1 MTSPIRPALPD
12 PPKASRWP
20 ARAAALLL
28 ASLAGAGNAWAQ
40 QAADA
45 QDSTPR
51 AGSSTASTINA
62 AAAPTARTPFRI
74 ELIAPAPLD
83 AWLLRHAELERL
95 RTLPDLGDTEL
106 ERLLLTAPADLRQL
120 LASQGYFSSRITIE
134 RSGGSIDAKDAKN
147 STGATAAPALVRI
160 EVEPGPLAQVA
171 DWQILLSG
179 PVLDDPAAA
188 EQRAALQQ
196 GWKLTAGRVFTQ
208 QDWDD
213 AKQAALRALSRL
225 RYPEAR
231 ITHSLADIDPDRH
244 QAHLQLE
251 LDSGPAYRFGPLQ
264 VQGSER
270 YQPETIQRLVRLA
283 GVEPGLEYD
292 ERLLQAAQQRLL
304 DSGDFESAFVRLD
317 TSADPAAAPVQA
329 SVREA
334 KQQKLVIG
342 VGASTDSG
350 ARLSLE
356 HLHRRVPGLDW
367 RAATKLQ
374 LERDTRTLNGALD
387 SPIDERGWRWNL
399 AAQLQRQQDGPLVT
413 SSQQLRAGRS
423 QGGRQLERQLY
434 AQYDRASTQDPAL
447 AVQDDAAA
455 SLSAHYGWTRRAFDD
470 LYNPTR
476 GQGLALE
483 LGAGLTLAQRQP
495 YLRARARWQAYRPA
509 FESSDRP
516 SRWALR
522 LEGGTVWSRD
532 GDNVPATQR
541 FLAGGEGSVRGYG
554 LREIGVP
561 RAQGGVDPGL
571 LLTIASLEW
580 QRPVWID
587 GRRSDWETAL
597 FVDAGAVA
605 NHSRALSPQVGI
617 GVGLRYRSP
626 VGPLQVDLAYG
637 IERQALRLH
646 MSVGFA
652 F

>member
-1 MTSPIRPALPD
+1 MSARRATVCWLALRCC
-12 PPKASRWP
+12 S
-20 ARAAALLL
+20 
-28 ASLAGAGNAWAQ
+28 SAGSF
-40 QAADA
+40 AADWA
-45 QDSTPR
+45 EATS
-51 AGSSTASTINA
+51 ASPGWCA
-62 AAAPTARTPFRI
+62 FC
-74 ELIAPAPLD
+74 
-83 AWLLRHAELERL
+83 
-95 RTLPDLGDTEL
+95 
-106 ERLLLTAPADLRQL
+106 
-120 LASQGYFSSRITIE
+120 AS
-134 RSGGSIDAKDAKN
+134 
-147 STGATAAPALVRI
+147 ALVRI
-160 EVEPGPLAQVA
+160 EVEPGPLTQVV
-171 DWQILLSG
+171 DWQLLLTG
-179 PVLDDPAAA
+179 PVRDDPAAA
-188 EQRAALQQ
+188 DQRAALQE
-196 GWKLTAGRVFTQ
+196 GWKLTEGRVFTQ

-213 AKQAALRALSRL
+213 AKQAALRGLSRL

-231 ITHSLADIDPDRH
+231 ITHSLADIDTQRH
-244 QAHLQLE
+244 QAHLRLE

-270 YQPETIQRLVRLA
+270 YEPETIHRLVRLA
-283 GVEPGLEYD
+283 GVEPGLDYD
-292 ERLLQAAQQRLL
+292 EHLLQAAQQRLL

-317 TSADPAAAPVQA
+317 TSADPGAAPVQA

-367 RAATKLQ
+367 RATTKLQ

-399 AAQLQRQQDGPLVT
+399 AAQLQRQENGPLVT
-413 SSQQLRAGRS
+413 SSRQLRAGRS

-434 AQYDRASTQDPAL
+434 AQYDRASTHDPAL

-455 SLSAHYGWTRRAFDD
+455 SISAHYGWTRRAFDD

-495 YLRARARWQAYRPA
+495 YLRARARWQAYLPA
-509 FESSDRP
+509 FENSDRP

-561 RAQGGVDPGL
+561 RAQGGFDPGL

-580 QRPVWID
+580 QRPVWLD

-637 IERQALRLH
+637 VERQALRLH

>member
-1 MTSPIRPALPD
+1 MTPSSRPALPHA
-12 PPKASRWP
+12 PRASRW
-20 ARAAALLL
+20 RALAGALLV
-28 ASLAGAGNAWAQ
+28 ASLAGLGSAWGQ
-40 QAADA
+40 PAADA

-51 AGSSTASTINA
+51 VDSSMASTIGD
-62 AAAPTARTPFRI
+62 APRTARTPFRI

-95 RTLPDLGDTEL
+95 RTLPDLGETEL

-120 LASQGYFSSRITIE
+120 LASQGHFSPRIRIE
-134 RSGGSIDAKDAKN
+134 RTGAIDTKDSAGGS
-147 STGATAAPALVRI
+147 ATPVLVRI

-171 DWQILLSG
+171 DWQVLLTG
-179 PVLDDPAAA
+179 PVRDDPAAA
-188 EQRAALQQ
+188 EQRAALRT
-196 GWKLTAGRVFTQ
+196 GWKLTEGRIFTQ
-208 QDWDD
+208 QDWDA
-213 AKQAALRALSRL
+213 AKQAALRALKQL

-244 QAHLQLE
+244 QAHLQLT

-264 VQGSER
+264 LQGSER
-270 YQPETIQRLVRLA
+270 YEPETIERLVRLA
-283 GVEPGLEYD
+283 GVLPGLDYD

-317 TSADPAAAPVQA
+317 TSADPEAAPVQA

-334 KQQKLVIG
+334 RQQKLVIG

-350 ARLSLE
+350 ARLSAE

-367 RAATKLQ
+367 RATTKLQ

-399 AAQLQRQQDGPLVT
+399 AGQLQRQQDGPLAT

-423 QGGRQLERQLY
+423 QGGRQLERQFY
-434 AQYDRASTQDPAL
+434 AQYDRASTHDPAL
-447 AVQDDAAA
+447 ALQDDAAT

-470 LYNPTR
+470 LYHPTR

-495 YLRARARWQAYRPA
+495 YLRARARWQAYLPA
-509 FESSDRP
+509 FENSDRP

-522 LEGGTVWSRD
+522 LEGGSVWSRD
-532 GDNVPATQR
+532 GDSVPATQR

-580 QRPVWID
+580 QRPVWLD

-605 NHSRALSPQVGI
+605 NHGRALSPQVGL

-637 IERQALRLH
+637 VERQALRLH

>member
-1 MTSPIRPALPD
+1 MPRPPR
-12 PPKASRWP
+12 ASRWP

-28 ASLAGAGNAWAQ
+28 ASLAGAGSAWAQ

-45 QDSTPR
+45 PDTTPR
-51 AGSSTASTINA
+51 SDSGTASTASD
-62 AAAPTARTPFRI
+62 APPATRQSFRI

-106 ERLLLTAPADLRQL
+106 ERLLLTAPVDLRQL
-120 LASQGYFSSRITIE
+120 LASQGYFSPRITVE
-134 RSGGSIDAKDAKN
+134 RTGSIDARDA
-147 STGATAAPALVRI
+147 TGATAAPALVRI
-160 EVEPGPLAQVA
+160 EVEPGPLTQVA
-171 DWQILLSG
+171 DWQLLLTG
-179 PVLDDPAAA
+179 PVRDDPAAA

-196 GWKLTAGRVFTQ
+196 GWKLTEGRVFTQ

-213 AKQAALRALSRL
+213 AKQAALRGLSRL

-244 QAHLQLE
+244 QAHLRLE
-251 LDSGPAYRFGPLQ
+251 LDSGQAYRFGPLQ

-270 YQPETIQRLVRLA
+270 YEPETIHSLVRLA
-283 GVEPGLEYD
+283 GVEPGLDYD
-292 ERLLQAAQQRLL
+292 EHLMQAAQQRLL

-317 TSADPAAAPVQA
+317 TSADPGAAPVQA

-367 RAATKLQ
+367 RATTKLQ

-399 AAQLQRQQDGPLVT
+399 AAQLQRQENGPLVT

-434 AQYDRASTQDPAL
+434 VQYDRASTQDPAL
-447 AVQDDAAA
+447 ALQDDSA
-455 SLSAHYGWTRRAFDD
+455 SSISAHYGWTRRAFDD

-580 QRPVWID
+580 QRPVWLD

-605 NHSRALSPQVGI
+605 NHSGALSPQVGI

-637 IERQALRLH
+637 VERQALRLH

>member
-1 MTSPIRPALPD
+1 MPH
-12 PPKASRWP
+12 PPRVSRWP
-20 ARAAALLL
+20 AWAAALLL
-28 ASLAGAGNAWAQ
+28 ASLAGAGSAWAQ

-45 QDSTPR
+45 PDTTPR
-51 AGSSTASTINA
+51 SDSGTASTASD
-62 AAAPTARTPFRI
+62 APPATRQSFRI

-120 LASQGYFSSRITIE
+120 LASQGYFSPRITVE
-134 RSGGSIDAKDAKN
+134 RTGSIDARDA
-147 STGATAAPALVRI
+147 TGATAAPALVRI
-160 EVEPGPLAQVA
+160 EVEPGPLTQVA
-171 DWQILLSG
+171 DWQLLLTG
-179 PVLDDPAAA
+179 PVRDDPAAA
-188 EQRAALQQ
+188 DQRAALQQ
-196 GWKLTAGRVFTQ
+196 GWKLTEGRVFTQ

-231 ITHSLADIDPDRH
+231 ITYSLADIDQDRH
-244 QAHLQLE
+244 QAHLRLE

-270 YQPETIQRLVRLA
+270 YEPETIHSLVRLA
-283 GVEPGLEYD
+283 GVEPGLDYD
-292 ERLLQAAQQRLL
+292 EHLLQAAQQRLL

-317 TSADPAAAPVQA
+317 TSADPGVAPVQA

-367 RAATKLQ
+367 RATTKLQ

-399 AAQLQRQQDGPLVT
+399 AAQLQRQENGPLVT

-434 AQYDRASTQDPAL
+434 AQYDRASTHDPAL
-447 AVQDDAAA
+447 ALQDDSA
-455 SLSAHYGWTRRAFDD
+455 SSISAHYGWTRRAFDD

-617 GVGLRYRSP
+617 GVGVRYRSP

-637 IERQALRLH
+637 VERQALRLH

>member
-1 MTSPIRPALPD
+1 M
-12 PPKASRWP
+12 
-20 ARAAALLL
+20 
-28 ASLAGAGNAWAQ
+28 
-40 QAADA
+40 
-45 QDSTPR
+45 
-51 AGSSTASTINA
+51 
-62 AAAPTARTPFRI
+62 
-74 ELIAPAPLD
+74 
-83 AWLLRHAELERL
+83 
-95 RTLPDLGDTEL
+95 
-106 ERLLLTAPADLRQL
+106 
-120 LASQGYFSSRITIE
+120 
-134 RSGGSIDAKDAKN
+134 
-147 STGATAAPALVRI
+147 RI
-160 EVEPGPLAQVA
+160 EVEPGPLARVA

-188 EQRAALQQ
+188 EQRAALQE
-196 GWKLTAGRVFTQ
+196 GWKLTEGQVFTQ

-213 AKQAALRALSRL
+213 AKQAALRGLSRL

-244 QAHLQLE
+244 QAHLRLE

-283 GVEPGLEYD
+283 GVEPGLDYD

-317 TSADPAAAPVQA
+317 TSADPEAAPVQA

-483 LGAGLTLAQRQP
+483 LGAGLTLSQRQP

-532 GDNVPATQR
+532 GDSVPATQR

-605 NHSRALSPQVGI
+605 NHSRALSPLVGI

>member
-1 MTSPIRPALPD
+1 MRILPAPIR
-12 PPKASRWP
+12 SRRWP
-20 ARAAALLL
+20 ALAGALLL
-28 ASLAGAGNAWAQ
+28 ASLAAAGSAWAQ
-40 QAADA
+40 VPESSPAAEA
-45 QDSTPR
+45 
-51 AGSSTASTINA
+51 AASSGEKPASA
-62 AAAPTARTPFRI
+62 AAAAREPFRI

-83 AWLLRHAELERL
+83 EWLLRHAELERL
-95 RTLPDLGDTEL
+95 RSLPDLGETEL

-120 LASQGYFSSRITIE
+120 LASQGYFSPRIAIE
-134 RSGGSIDAKDAKN
+134 RR
-147 STGATAAPALVRI
+147 TAADAIPLLRI

-171 DWQILLSG
+171 DWQILLTG
-179 PVLDDPAAA
+179 PIQDDPAAA
-188 EQRAALQQ
+188 SQRAALLQ
-196 GWKLTAGRVFTQ
+196 GWTLTEGRVFTQ
-208 QDWDD
+208 QDWDA
-213 AKQAALRALSRL
+213 AKQAALRALSGL

-231 ITHSLADIDPDRH
+231 ITHSLADIDPQQH
-244 QAHLQLE
+244 QAHLRLE

-270 YQPETIQRLVRLA
+270 YQPETIHRLVRLA
-283 GVEPGLEYD
+283 GVAPGLDYD

-317 TSADPAAAPVQA
+317 TSADPEAAPVQA

-334 KQQKLVIG
+334 RQQKLVIG

-374 LERDTRTLNGALD
+374 LERDTRTLNEALD
-387 SPIDERGWRWNL
+387 SPIDEHGWRWNL
-399 AAQLQRQQDGPLVT
+399 AGQLQRQQDGPLVT

-434 AQYDRASTQDPAL
+434 AQYDRARTQDPAL

-455 SLSAHYGWTRRAFDD
+455 SLNAHYGWTRRAFDD

-483 LGAGLTLAQRQP
+483 LGAGLTLAQHQP
-495 YLRARARWQAYRPA
+495 YLRARARWQAYLPA
-509 FESSDRP
+509 FEGSERP

-522 LEGGTVWSRD
+522 LEGGSVWSRD
-532 GDNVPATQR
+532 GDSVPATQR

-561 RAQGGVDPGL
+561 RTQGGVDPGL
-571 LLTIASLEW
+571 LLTIASVEW

-605 NHSRALSPQVGI
+605 NHGRALSPQVGL

-637 IERQALRLH
+637 VERQALRLH

>member
-1 MTSPIRPALPD
+1 MPD
-12 PPKASRWP
+12 PPRASRWP
-20 ARAAALLL
+20 ALAATLLL
-28 ASLAGAGNAWAQ
+28 ASLAGAGSAWAQ

-45 QDSTPR
+45 PDTTPS
-51 AGSSTASTINA
+51 AGSSTASA
-62 AAAPTARTPFRI
+62 AEPPTTRTPFRI

-120 LASQGYFSSRITIE
+120 LASQGYFSPRITIE
-134 RSGGSIDAKDAKN
+134 RTGSIDARDV
-147 STGATAAPALVRI
+147 TGATGAPALVRI
-160 EVEPGPLAQVA
+160 EIEPGPLAQVA
-171 DWQILLSG
+171 DWQLLLTG
-179 PVLDDPAAA
+179 PVRDDPAAA
-188 EQRAALQQ
+188 EQRAALQA
-196 GWKLTAGRVFTQ
+196 GWQLTEGRVFTQ
-208 QDWDD
+208 QGWDD

-244 QAHLQLE
+244 QAHLRLE
-251 LDSGPAYRFGPLQ
+251 LDSGQPYRFGPLQ
-264 VQGSER
+264 VLGSER
-270 YQPETIQRLVRLA
+270 YEPETIERLVRLA
-283 GVEPGLEYD
+283 GIEPGLDYD

-304 DSGDFESAFVRLD
+304 DSGDFESAFVRID
-317 TSADPAAAPVQA
+317 TSADPGAAPVQA

-350 ARLSLE
+350 ARLSFE

-374 LERDTRTLNGALD
+374 LERDTRTLNSALD

-399 AAQLQRQQDGPLVT
+399 AAQLQRQEDGPLVT

-434 AQYDRASTQDPAL
+434 VQYDRASTQDPAL
-447 AVQDDAAA
+447 AVQDDAAT
-455 SLSAHYGWTRRAFDD
+455 SISAHYGWTRRAFDD

-495 YLRARARWQAYRPA
+495 YLRARARWQAYLPA
-509 FESSDRP
+509 FETSDRP

-532 GDNVPATQR
+532 GNSVPATQR

-561 RAQGGVDPGL
+561 RALGGVDPGL

-580 QRPVWID
+580 QRPVWLD

-597 FVDAGAVA
+597 FIDAGAVA
-605 NHSRALSPQVGI
+605 NHSGALSPQVGL

-637 IERQALRLH
+637 VERQALRLH